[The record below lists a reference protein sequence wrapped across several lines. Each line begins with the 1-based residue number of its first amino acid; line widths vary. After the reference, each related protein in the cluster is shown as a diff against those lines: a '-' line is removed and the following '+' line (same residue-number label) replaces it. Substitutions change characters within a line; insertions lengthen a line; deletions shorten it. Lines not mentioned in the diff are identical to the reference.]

1 MLSSLLLLFVM
12 LEIVD
17 RWRRVV
23 VVGEEE
29 AIYGSVLDEETQI
42 PFLISKR
49 LDLYENKNSLCM
61 TTMISVHGQQ
71 NKDC

>member
-1 MLSSLLLLFVM
+1 VLSSLLLLFVM

-17 RWRRVV
+17 RWRRV

-49 LDLYENKNSLCM
+49 LDLYENKYVYVCLR
-61 TTMISVHGQQ
+61 
-71 NKDC
+71 

>member
-1 MLSSLLLLFVM
+1 M
-12 LEIVD
+12 
-17 RWRRVV
+17 
-23 VVGEEE
+23 EESGGGGG
-29 AIYGSVLDEETQI
+29 GSNLWIRFGEETQI

-61 TTMISVHGQQ
+61 STMISVHGQ

>member
-1 MLSSLLLLFVM
+1 VLSSLLLLFVM

-17 RWRRVV
+17 RWRRV

-61 TTMISVHGQQ
+61 STMISVHGQ

>member
-23 VVGEEE
+23 VGEEE

-42 PFLISKR
+42 PLLISKR

-61 TTMISVHGQQ
+61 STMISVHGQ

>member
-17 RWRRVV
+17 RWRRV

-49 LDLYENKNSLCM
+49 LDLYENKYVYVCLR
-61 TTMISVHGQQ
+61 
-71 NKDC
+71 